1 MTIFTNIKLWLG
13 IGVVVFL
20 LFFYYTL
27 KQNSSLK
34 DELKTEKEHKE
45 LLVKS
50 YEEAII
56 LNSEVAKVE
65 AINNTKKETINTNT
79 KKLNQT
85 IKDKPKNENTT
96 CNNVNTVF

>member
-1 MTIFTNIKLWLG
+1 MTLLSNFKLWIGLAITIF
-13 IGVVVFL
+13 V

-34 DELKTEKEHKE
+34 DELKTQTEHKE
-45 LLVKS
+45 LLIKS

-96 CNNVNTVF
+96 CNNVNTIF

>member
-1 MTIFTNIKLWLG
+1 MTLLSNFKLWIGLAITIF
-13 IGVVVFL
+13 V

-34 DELKTEKEHKE
+34 DELKTQTEHKE
-45 LLVKS
+45 LLIKS

-56 LNSEVAKVE
+56 LNSKVAKVE

-96 CNNVNTVF
+96 CNNVNTIF

>member
-1 MTIFTNIKLWLG
+1 MTLLSNLKLWIGLAITIF
-13 IGVVVFL
+13 V

-34 DELKTEKEHKE
+34 DELKTQTEHKE
-45 LLVKS
+45 LLIKS

-65 AINNTKKETINTNT
+65 AINNTKKETININT

-96 CNNVNTVF
+96 CNNVNTIF

>member
-1 MTIFTNIKLWLG
+1 MTIFTNMKLWLG
-13 IGVVVFL
+13 IGIVAFSI
-20 LFFYYTL
+20 FFYYTL

-65 AINNTKKETINTNT
+65 AINNTKKETINTNI

-96 CNNVNTVF
+96 CNNVNTIF